1 MLSFICHVS
10 SQILNNMHLV
20 SIYSS
25 KEGVIFVGILV
36 LFQGQAR

>member
-10 SQILNNMHLV
+10 SQILNKYALSV
-20 SIYSS
+20 YFS
-25 KEGVIFVGILV
+25 KEGVTFAGILV